1 MPLWRNRGMP
11 LWKNREM
18 PLWKNREMPLRKNR
32 GLYKLA
38 GPVILVV
45 IVILVDMEAMEAIE
59 ASLFGAKRFFS
70 MKNLWV
76 PRKITIFASTFEIG
90 PVA

>member
-1 MPLWRNRGMP
+1 
-11 LWKNREM
+11 
-18 PLWKNREMPLRKNR
+18 MPLRKNR

-70 MKNLWV
+70 MKNL
-76 PRKITIFASTFEIG
+76 
-90 PVA
+90 